1 MEYFVIMNRT
11 VGGYVGSQ
19 MSDTDGYTSLA
30 SAERFSSKAAA
41 EARLSLSEIV
51 VRVTTGDLGTRTM
64 EVPTCK
70 LELV

>member
-11 VGGYVGSQ
+11 IGGFVGSPD
-19 MSDTDGYTSLA
+19 SDTVGYTSLA
-30 SAERFSSKAAA
+30 SAQRFPSDVAARV
-41 EARLSLSEIV
+41 RLSPGEIV